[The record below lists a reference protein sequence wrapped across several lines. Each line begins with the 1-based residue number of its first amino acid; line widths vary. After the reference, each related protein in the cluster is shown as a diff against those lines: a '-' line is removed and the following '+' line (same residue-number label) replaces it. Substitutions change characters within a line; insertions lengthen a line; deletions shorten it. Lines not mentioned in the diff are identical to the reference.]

1 MHPELSRRTF
11 VLFEMSPHAALVHS
25 ASLTRLRF
33 HLKTESVERMSGA
46 TSTPWARSPACFRL
60 PLEIVT
66 RFRASKRTVVRP
78 LECIVDFLARL
89 QKGGRHGGLAQVG
102 V

>member
-25 ASLTRLRF
+25 ASLTRPRF

-46 TSTPWARSPACFRL
+46 SSTPL
-60 PLEIVT
+60 GPLVCLLSATAEDRYAIP
-66 RFRASKRTVVRP
+66 S
-78 LECIVDFLARL
+78 L
-89 QKGGRHGGLAQVG
+89 
-102 V
+102 